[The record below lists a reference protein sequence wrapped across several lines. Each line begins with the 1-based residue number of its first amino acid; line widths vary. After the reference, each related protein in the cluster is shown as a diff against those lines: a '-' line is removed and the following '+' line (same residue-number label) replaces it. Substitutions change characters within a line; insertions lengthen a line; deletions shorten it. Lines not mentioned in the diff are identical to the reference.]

1 MADLP
6 KYTDFFSTVL
16 SVLSSAPTGLRRK
29 EIKNLAA
36 DAAALTDEQKRMTM
50 PDGRGPLFEN
60 RIGWAVSYLAMA
72 GLLESPSRGTW
83 KLTNDG
89 AKLVAQYPRGLPASE
104 VSRIDSL
111 VRKEYRQRRNQA
123 NAAAEETSTPEVTA
137 GRSPEEVIHAA
148 VGTLEDAVAEELL
161 QSLVALSDQRFE
173 IVVLDVLRGMGYA
186 WDASGVR
193 HTGRTGDG
201 GIDGV
206 IDMDPL
212 GIQRVYVQAKKWT
225 GSVGVK
231 EVQAFVGSLAGFQAR
246 MGVFITSSDFTKQA
260 LEFESKTSDK
270 LVLINGNKLVRL
282 MIQHGVG
289 VSHQNIRLPR
299 VDGDYFE

>member
-1 MADLP
+1 M
-6 KYTDFFSTVL
+6 
-16 SVLSSAPTGLRRK
+16 
-29 EIKNLAA
+29 
-36 DAAALTDEQKRMTM
+36 
-50 PDGRGPLFEN
+50 
-60 RIGWAVSYLAMA
+60 
-72 GLLESPSRGTW
+72 
-83 KLTNDG
+83 
-89 AKLVAQYPRGLPASE
+89 
-104 VSRIDSL
+104 
-111 VRKEYRQRRNQA
+111 
-123 NAAAEETSTPEVTA
+123 
-137 GRSPEEVIHAA
+137 
-148 VGTLEDAVAEELL
+148 
-161 QSLVALSDQRFE
+161 
-173 IVVLDVLRGMGYA
+173 
-186 WDASGVR
+186 
-193 HTGRTGDG
+193 
-201 GIDGV
+201 